1 MNMTEHF
8 RDDALRS
15 DLRALPTPAPSDAL
29 VQRVLAGMPRR
40 RSRSVP
46 HWVTGLALSG
56 LLLAVVIG
64 VFEYRAWQTTE
75 ELAQL
80 DELSIASML
89 VL

>member
-1 MNMTEHF
+1 
-8 RDDALRS
+8 
-15 DLRALPTPAPSDAL
+15 
-29 VQRVLAGMPRR
+29 VQRVLAKHAPAAQPVGASLGDRACT
-40 RSRSVP
+40 V
-46 HWVTGLALSG
+46 WVLV
-56 LLLAVVIG
+56 LAVVIG

>member
-1 MNMTEHF
+1 MTEHF

-15 DLRALPTPAPSDAL
+15 HMRALPTPASSEAL
-29 VQRVLAGMPRR
+29 VQRVLGSMPRR
-40 RSRSVP
+40 RSRPVP

-56 LLLAVVIG
+56 LVLAVVIG
-64 VFEYRAWQTTE
+64 VFEYTAWQTTE